1 MFILCLFFA
10 MFQKRRIKIFYYKTL
25 MIKKSHGPRNKLEE
39 CPKHYEDFDAHAPRK
54 TKVLPVIIN
63 PMLIRIFVKPLN
75 LKQSK

>member
-1 MFILCLFFA
+1 
-10 MFQKRRIKIFYYKTL
+10 

-63 PMLIRIFVKPLN
+63 PMLIRIFIKPLN